1 MKKVKL
7 QSFTKY
13 FFTGILLLGLMLVS
27 ACGAQGSSASEYAG
41 TWVST
46 TLEAQG
52 KTYYTDDLVG
62 EYKMVFDDSGSVV
75 ISNGGDEEEVK
86 WEKASNGISLRYS
99 DGEAFQMTKEGEELL
114 LDTEGIVFHFEKQ

>member
-1 MKKVKL
+1 MEKIKP
-7 QSFTKY
+7 QSFTKQ
-13 FFTGILLLGLMLVS
+13 FFIGILILVMTLIA

-41 TWVST
+41 TWIST

-62 EYKMVFDDSGSVV
+62 EYKMVFDDNGSVV
-75 ISNGGDEEEVK
+75 ISNGGDKEEVK

-99 DGEAFQMTKEGEELL
+99 DGEAFQMTKEGDELL
-114 LDTEGIVFHFEKQ
+114 LDTEGIIFHFEKQ